1 MNMKRET
8 TNWNEAKND
17 FNEIVQ
23 SYLKSSD
30 ANTTLYAE
38 FAGELEEQSQVIES
52 SYKELGELV
61 SKIIDKNVSKWM
73 EQLMYECYSI
83 ENTIDFP

>member
-1 MNMKRET
+1 MKTKSFTLLNELEANLKRET

-30 ANTTLYAE
+30 ANTTLYTE
-38 FAGELEEQSQVIES
+38 FARELEEQSQIIES
-52 SYKELGELV
+52 SYKELRELV
-61 SKIIDKNVSKWM
+61 RRLLMKWQANGM
-73 EQLMYECYSI
+73 E
-83 ENTIDFP
+83 D